1 MLRKLL
7 IIPAL
12 LLAATFMPTPAKA
25 AVRFGV
31 GIGGPVYAPAY
42 PYTYSVPYYGYYAYP
57 TYPGPYVYGT
67 WGWGWGRGWHGRYY
81 RRWR

>member
-12 LLAATFMPTPAKA
+12 LLAAAFTPAPAKA

-31 GIGGPVYAPAY
+31 GIGGPVYVPAY
-42 PYTYSVPYYGYYAYP
+42 PYTYSVPYYGYYGYRAYP
-57 TYPGPYVYGT
+57 APYFYGT
-67 WGWGWGRGWHGRYY
+67 WGWGHRWHGRYY
-81 RRWR
+81 RYWR